1 MQKSTDYQ
9 RTIIEALKENEKLNF
24 KQLERKVNVN
34 TYQERGNFLKAL
46 FTLET
51 KGEIYNIK
59 RGTYTL
65 FPKEK
70 FQIDTIIKKDEDL
83 VLAQDQHTI
92 DERARQGKLILPGD
106 IVITTKEEIPK
117 IIKVLSRNL
126 LSFQEFLL
134 NTLKETDL
142 TYKQIKHL
150 SLAKDRE
157 KVSALKNLLENMET
171 KGKIYSQ
178 GNIYQSW
185 PNTLALTKLQLDSK
199 GYPYFDLDGKRIYKS
214 KTELEGAIEEDLI
227 AVSKSTK
234 KITKIIKRNNHEV
247 ILEVVERDGVK
258 TLEPILIPGRGKINV
273 RIGSVDMKKLKL
285 GDRITANISL
295 EKTNDD
301 VYEADYLSTIG
312 NITDKDIDIISLATK
327 YGFKIDFSEAAL
339 NEANLLPNEITAKDL
354 VNRYDFRNRFN
365 IFTIDCDNTKDID
378 DAVSIMKNE
387 NGNYILGVHIAHVS
401 HYVKRGSVLDLEAYE
416 RGLSV
421 YPANMVIPNLPKKLS
436 NGICSLNPNEPRL
449 TRSCIM
455 EISPSGELLNYNLV
469 NSVIESKL
477 KMSYSKVNKLLK
489 ENIYDD
495 TYAPFVADLKL
506 LEELSD
512 ILTKKRLAEG
522 MLTFAETETSFIED
536 ENGNI
541 TDIENKSNGKA
552 GKIIENAMILYNHCQ
567 SIYLNY
573 IVGTSIN
580 RVHQAPD
587 QRMLTNAINKLKS
600 LGYNIPNFKGLTP
613 NEFIMLT
620 LNEYY
625 NTNDYPIVSNVLLR
639 SMPRAA
645 YSPYPEGHFGLSL
658 NYYTHST
665 SPIRRYPDLKAQQ
678 IIDSYQQG
686 ALDEIEDIATLEEI
700 CEHCTLKE
708 QQADLLEREVELI
721 KMLNYVE
728 RHPDKCYYALVTNI
742 DETKAYLSTITN
754 IPGYME
760 YHDIPN
766 IHYVSSKKQLK
777 DTNEQV
783 VLKVGDFVHVQ
794 TNYAN
799 HKELSVNFDILKN
812 ITLEERNQ
820 KGSSALNKNKVKK
833 YTKTVP
839 TT

>member
-1 MQKSTDYQ
+1 MQTNSDYQ
-9 RTIIEALKENEKLNF
+9 KAIIKALEEHEKLNF
-24 KQLERKVNVN
+24 KQLERKVNIA
-34 TYQERGNFLKAL
+34 TYQERGKFLKAL
-46 FTLET
+46 TTLEI
-51 KGEIYNIK
+51 KGEIYNLK
-59 RGTYTL
+59 RGTYTI

-70 FQIDTIIKKDEDL
+70 FQVDTIVKDNDDL
-83 VLAQDQHTI
+83 VLEQNKHPI
-92 DERARQGKLILPGD
+92 NEINKQGHLVLLGD
-106 IVITTKEEIPK
+106 IVITTKEEIPR
-117 IIKVLSRNL
+117 IIKILSRNL
-126 LSFQEFLL
+126 SSFQEFLL
-134 NTLKETDL
+134 NALKETDL

-150 SLAKDRE
+150 FLAKDRE
-157 KVSALKNLLENMET
+157 KVSNLKNLLNDLES
-171 KGKIYSQ
+171 KGKIYLN

-185 PNTLALTKLQLDSK
+185 PNTLTLTKLQLDSK

-227 AVSKSTK
+227 AVSNSTK
-234 KITKIIKRNNHEV
+234 KITKIIKRNNHEI
-247 ILEVVERDGVK
+247 ILEVVEKDGIK
-258 TLEPILIPGRGKINV
+258 TLEPILIPGRSKINV
-273 RIGSVDMKKLKL
+273 RISSIDMKKLKL

-295 EKTNDD
+295 EKTNDNI
-301 VYEADYLSTIG
+301 YEAEYISTIG

-327 YGFKIDFSEAAL
+327 YGFKINFSEAAL
-339 NEANLLPNEITAKDL
+339 NEADLLPNEITAKDL
-354 VNRYDFRNRFN
+354 VNRFDFRHRFN

-401 HYVKRGSVLDLEAYE
+401 HYVKRGSILDLEAYE

-477 KMSYSKVNKLLK
+477 KMSYSKVNKLLT
-489 ENIYDD
+489 ENIYDAS
-495 TYAPFVADLKL
+495 YAPFVNDLKL

-512 ILTKKRLAEG
+512 ILTKKRLDEG

-580 RVHQAPD
+580 RIHQAPD

-600 LGYNIPNFKGLTP
+600 LGYNIPNPNGLSP

-620 LNEYY
+620 LNKYY
-625 NTNDYPIVSNVLLR
+625 NTNDYSIVSNVLLR

-645 YSPYPEGHFGLSL
+645 YSPYKEGHFGLGL

-686 ALDEIEDIATLEEI
+686 ALDEIEDTATLEEI

-708 QQADLLEREVELI
+708 QQADALEREIELI

-766 IHYVSSKKQLK
+766 IHYVSSRKQLK
-777 DTNEQV
+777 NNNDQV
-783 VLKVGDFVHVQ
+783 VLKIGDFVHVQ
-794 TNYAN
+794 TNYAD

-812 ITLEERNQ
+812 ITLEEQNQ
-820 KGSSALNKNKVKK
+820 KGSSLLNKNKVKR
-833 YTKTVP
+833 YVKTAP